1 MKIHV
6 LFVLKN
12 YLKASRKG
20 LLSFLSIF
28 SIAGVFIGV
37 SALILVI
44 GIMTGFQQELR
55 NRIIGMT
62 PHIMVHKFFF
72 APFPENSN
80 HITYIERIK
89 GVKSCE
95 PFLVTKTVLVRGEN
109 AEGVVLKGV
118 KRLPDGVR
126 IVSGDS
132 IFKQDKVYLGLNI
145 AASLGANSE
154 DTLKI
159 YSPTK
164 IKKTPFG
171 MVMSSAELPVGGVF
185 DAGLYDYNTSFSFT
199 HLKTLQELLE
209 MGDSIAGYE
218 VYLKDP
224 FIAPSVQKEIE
235 KKFGYPFTTTN
246 WMELNR
252 TVFQALKLEKLGMFL
267 VLALTLIV
275 ASFGIISVL
284 MLLITQKTRE
294 IGVLRAMGFTKRDI
308 RNTFVA
314 LGLTFSLIGTA
325 GGLITGVG
333 LSYLS
338 NKFGIFRLPPDV
350 YFIDRVPIVV
360 RPMDVFYIVG
370 LTLVISF
377 IASLIPSV
385 RASKMEPV
393 EAIRYE

>member
-62 PHIMVHKFFF
+62 PHIMAHKFFF

>member
-1 MKIHV
+1 MKLHV

-20 LLSFLSIF
+20 LLSFLSLF
-28 SIAGVFIGV
+28 SVAGVFIGV
-37 SALILVI
+37 AALILVI

-62 PHIMVHKFFF
+62 PHIMVTKFFTT
-72 APFPENSN
+72 PFPEDSN
-80 HITYIERIK
+80 HIAYIENIK
-89 GVKSCE
+89 GVESCE
-95 PFLVTKTVLVRGEN
+95 PFLVTKTVLVKGES

-118 KRLPDGVR
+118 KKLPEGVK
-126 IVSGDS
+126 IISGDTLFTPGK
-132 IFKQDKVYLGLNI
+132 IYLGLNI
-145 AASLGANSE
+145 AASLGVNYDDSV
-154 DTLKI
+154 KI

-164 IKKTPFG
+164 IKRTPFG
-171 MVMSSAELPVGGVF
+171 MVMSSAELTVGGVF

-199 HLKTLQELLE
+199 HLSTLQKLLD

-224 FIAPSVQKEIE
+224 FMAISVQKEIA
-235 KKFGYPFTTTN
+235 KRFGYPFTTTT

-314 LGLTFSLIGTA
+314 LGLTFSLIGTT
-325 GGLITGVG
+325 GGLITGIG

-360 RPMDVFYIVG
+360 RPIDVLYIVG
-370 LTLVISF
+370 LTLVISL

>member
-1 MKIHV
+1 MKLHAF
-6 LFVLKN
+6 FVLKN
-12 YLKASRKG
+12 YLKASREG
-20 LLSFLSIF
+20 LLSFLSTF

-37 SALILVI
+37 AALILVI

-62 PHIMVHKFFF
+62 PHIMFHKFFF
-72 APFPENSN
+72 TPFPEDSN
-80 HITYIERIK
+80 HIAKIEEIK
-89 GVKSCE
+89 GVKACE

-109 AEGVVLKGV
+109 SEGVVLKGV
-118 KRLPDGVR
+118 KRLPEGVK

-132 IFKQDKVYLGLNI
+132 IFLPGRIYLGLNI
-145 AASLGANSE
+145 AASLAANPE
-154 DTLKI
+154 DTVKI

-164 IKKTPFG
+164 IKRTPFG
-171 MVMSSAELPVGGVF
+171 MIMSSYDSPVGGVF
-185 DAGLYDYNTSFSFT
+185 DAGLYDYNTSFAFI
-199 HLKTLQELLE
+199 HLRTLQELLE

-218 VYLKDP
+218 VYLRDP
-224 FIAPSVQKEIE
+224 FNAPSVQKEIE
-235 KKFGYPFTTTN
+235 KEFGYPFTTTN

-267 VLALTLIV
+267 VLALTVIV

-314 LGLTFSLIGTA
+314 LGMTFSLIGII

-360 RPMDVFYIVG
+360 RPMDVVYIVG

-377 IASLIPSV
+377 IASLIPSL